1 MSTVANS
8 GIDIASRGL
17 ILIGAEP
24 ITSFSGDSTEA
35 LVASNLYEDTV
46 RTALCTTRWRFATNQ
61 AQLNRLSSAPTGR
74 FDAAYQLPADNLMVH
89 AATVSDLLI
98 EYTLYGDKLFCD
110 QDASAQVIVDYTF
123 RAREEDFPS
132 YFTLALEYILAASFA
147 MSIARD
153 EQLAMMLDRKA
164 SQLMQQAKTLDSQ
177 QQTTRKLTTSRF
189 IVERRS

>member
-8 GIDIASRGL
+8 DIDIASRGL

-24 ITSFSGDSTEA
+24 ITSFSSDSTEA

-46 RTALCTTRWRFATNQ
+46 RTALCSTRWRFATNQ
-61 AQLNRLSSAPTGR
+61 AELNRLSNAPSGR

-98 EYTLYGDKLFCD
+98 EYTLYGNKLFCN
-110 QDASAQVIVDYTF
+110 QSAGDKVIVDYTF
-123 RAREEDFPS
+123 RAREENFPS
-132 YFTLALEYILAASFA
+132 YFTLALEFILASSFA
-147 MSIARD
+147 MAIARD
-153 EQLAMMLDRKA
+153 EQLAGLLERKS

>member
-8 GIDIASRGL
+8 DIDIASRGL

-24 ITSFSGDSTEA
+24 ITSFSSDSTEA

-61 AQLNRLSSAPTGR
+61 AELNRLSNAPSGR

-98 EYTLYGDKLFCD
+98 EYTLYGNKLFCN
-110 QDASAQVIVDYTF
+110 QSAGDKVIIDYTF

-132 YFTLALEYILAASFA
+132 YFTLALEFVLASSFA
-147 MSIARD
+147 MAIARD
-153 EQLAMMLDRKA
+153 EQLAGLLERKSA
-164 SQLMQQAKTLDSQ
+164 QLMQQAKTLDSQ

>member
-8 GIDIASRGL
+8 DIDIASRGL

-24 ITSFSGDSTEA
+24 ITSFSSDSTEA

-61 AQLNRLSSAPTGR
+61 AELNRLSNAPSGR

-98 EYTLYGDKLFCD
+98 EYTLYGNKLFCN
-110 QDASAQVIVDYTF
+110 QSAGDKVIVDYTF
-123 RAREEDFPS
+123 RAREENFPS
-132 YFTLALEYILAASFA
+132 YFTLALEFILASSFA
-147 MSIARD
+147 MAIARD
-153 EQLAMMLDRKA
+153 EQLAGLLERKSA
-164 SQLMQQAKTLDSQ
+164 QLMQQAKTLDSQ

>member
-8 GIDIASRGL
+8 DIDIASRGL

-24 ITSFSGDSTEA
+24 ITSFSSDSTEA

-61 AQLNRLSSAPTGR
+61 AELNKISVAPTGR
-74 FDAAYQLPADNLMVH
+74 FDAAYQLPSDNLMVH

-98 EYTLYGDKLFCD
+98 EYTLYGNKLFCN
-110 QDASAQVIVDYTF
+110 QDSNAKVIVDYTF

-132 YFTLALEYILAASFA
+132 YFTLALEYTLAASFA
-147 MSIARD
+147 VSIARD
-153 EQLAMMLDRKA
+153 EQLAALFERKSA
-164 SQLMQQAKTLDSQ
+164 QLMQQAKTLDSQ